1 MSDHYQVLG
10 VGRDATGEEIKKAY
24 RKLARKLHPDVN
36 SAPGAQDEFKAVT
49 HAYEVLADPQKRRI
63 YDTTGN
69 ENGND
74 NGFGGGAG
82 FGGQGFG
89 FQDIF
94 DTFFGG
100 ASAGGGRGP
109 ASRTRRG
116 QDALINVRI
125 DLKDAV
131 FGTNKKIDVDT
142 AVTCP
147 TCDGSC
153 CQPGTSP
160 RTCDICHGTGQV
172 QRAVRSILGQVMTS
186 APCGSCQGFG
196 SVIPDPCHEC
206 AGEGRVRSRR
216 TLNIKIPAGVA
227 TGTRIQLSGQGEAG
241 TAGGPQGD
249 LYVEI
254 RVNADPT
261 FVREG
266 DDLHATLTVPMTAA
280 ALGSSINFE
289 TFDGDREITVKA
301 GTQSGEITTLK
312 GLGVTHL
319 RGYGRGDLLVH
330 LHVETPQKLDAE
342 QEELL
347 RKLAKLRGEE
357 YAEGRLAGSGSGV
370 FARLRDR
377 LGNL

>member
-1 MSDHYQVLG
+1 MSNHYEVLG
-10 VGRDATGEEIKKAY
+10 VAQGASGEEIKKAY

-36 SAPGAQDEFKAVT
+36 SGPDAAEEFKRVT
-49 HAYEVLADPQKRRI
+49 HAYEVLADPQKRRV

-69 ENGND
+69 ENGTD
-74 NGFGGGAG
+74 TGFGGGYSGSG
-82 FGGQGFG
+82 FA

-94 DTFFGG
+94 ETFFGG
-100 ASAGGGRGP
+100 QSGQGGP
-109 ASRTRRG
+109 PSRMRRG

-142 AVTCP
+142 AAVCP

-160 RTCDICHGTGQV
+160 RTCDICGGSGQV
-172 QRAVRSILGQVMTS
+172 QRAVRSILGQVMTT
-186 APCGSCQGFG
+186 APCGSCQGYG
-196 SVIPDPCHEC
+196 TVIPNPCHEC
-206 AGEGRVRSRR
+206 SGDGRIRARR
-216 TLNIKIPAGVA
+216 TLTIKVPAGVA

-254 RVNADPT
+254 RVNTDST
-261 FVREG
+261 FLREG
-266 DDLHATLTVPMTAA
+266 DDLHVTLSVPMTAA
-280 ALGSSINFE
+280 SLGTSVRLD
-289 TFDGDREITVKA
+289 TFDGDQELAIKA
-301 GTQSGEITTLK
+301 GTQSGEILTLR

-319 RGYGRGDLLVH
+319 RGSGRGDLRVH
-330 LHVETPQKLDAE
+330 LNVETPRNLDPE

-347 RKLAKLRGEE
+347 RKLAGLRGEE
-357 YAEGRLAGSGSGV
+357 YTDGQLASSGSGV
-370 FARLRDR
+370 FARLRER

>member
-100 ASAGGGRGP
+100 AGAGGGRGP

-142 AVTCP
+142 AVACP
-147 TCDGSC
+147 TCDDSC

-347 RKLAKLRGEE
+347 RKLAQLRGEE